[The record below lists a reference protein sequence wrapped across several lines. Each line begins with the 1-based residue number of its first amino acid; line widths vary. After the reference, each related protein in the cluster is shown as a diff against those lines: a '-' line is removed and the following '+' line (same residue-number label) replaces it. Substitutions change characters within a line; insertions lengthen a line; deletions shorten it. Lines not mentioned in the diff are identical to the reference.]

1 MARRSLT
8 AVIVLGI
15 LFTLIGAIFSACAA
29 RGKLADWD
37 AKPGFHSQSSQ
48 TEEDNMENQDDQSD
62 QDHPWGGGPP
72 NHDNSR
78 HNLDLGPGHN
88 DFITIPVLGK
98 IVFRFYLSR
107 LVTGKSTHL
116 VQ

>member
-15 LFTLIGAIFSACAA
+15 LFIFIGAAFSAHAA
-29 RGKLADWD
+29 RDK
-37 AKPGFHSQSSQ
+37 GF
-48 TEEDNMENQDDQSD
+48 TRLDDQSCETEEENLQD

-72 NHDNSR
+72 NHDDSR
-78 HNLDLGPGHN
+78 HNLDLGTGHN